1 MDADASGE
9 FRRRTNTN
17 VLQDGNTCRHFL
29 CLPRYTTWTCI
40 VARLQFLAVGA
51 LECMHEKPHVC
62 HISSRQTRGDAT
74 LGCCSTTLTHSQRGF
89 PVHLTVAEK
98 AHRKSIANL
107 QQTFEISQNASV
119 SGTPFLGF
127 SNRPRGRA
135 LAHCERITRPHG
147 HMRDENGADILHQP

>member
-51 LECMHEKPHVC
+51 RECMHEKPHVS

-74 LGCCSTTLTHSQRGF
+74 LGCCSTTLTHSQLGF

-98 AHRKSIANL
+98 DHRKSIANL
-107 QQTFEISQNASV
+107 QRTFEISQNALFQVLLFWLFRTDQGDEHSRTV
-119 SGTPFLGF
+119 SESLD
-127 SNRPRGRA
+127 R
-135 LAHCERITRPHG
+135 
-147 HMRDENGADILHQP
+147 MDI